1 MRRLALTLALVGLV
15 ACGDDDAPVLDG
27 SIDAEDGGEAC
38 VIVDGRGGADRFATI
53 DEALSSGATR
63 LCLTAGDFAPPSEAI
78 DGALEISGVL
88 GETRVDGSFGC
99 VDVSLPAV
107 LDEPAR
113 GASAAVIALRG
124 DARVVLRELEIRG
137 CDVGVYVEGGELLAE
152 RITTSGVDLGV
163 LGVGP
168 TASVTLR
175 EVRAIARNLQPT
187 DRVPFAGGLG
197 ALEGARLTIEGAR
210 VEGANATLGLV
221 AYDGPLDVSDLEI
234 VGGLGGFLV
243 RGVEASPARMA
254 NVRVSELRAV
264 RVVDEAIAANVVL
277 GGSVRIEA
285 LELRGIEGHGLVAR
299 EGASLEVDGVLAE
312 DVRNIAFVAR
322 AGTRVTLDASVVR
335 RSAVGVGSEAG
346 GELTL
351 TTSATMEQV
360 DVGIAVYGGGIVN
373 VPATTTFA
381 VTSSSSD
388 VTTGAFVDE
397 DGTLDLR
404 AGELSGFVL
413 GVLNNGSATL
423 ADVSITD
430 SGVGIAASAGT
441 TTATDVVVDGAR
453 ALGVYSTPEGTVDLT
468 RTRVARAGVGA
479 WLRGGAHRFTDVQV
493 LQSLGVGVL
502 LDEAAAL
509 VAQGG
514 AIRESASRGV
524 EARAGASLELR
535 GAELRANV
543 DAALAIYDASAQ
555 VSGCTFGGT
564 LPDASGRAD
573 ELRAV
578 AREGEVSVVVES
590 SQFDLDVTR
599 DCAVGRCTLVLGEG
613 AGVAG
618 IVRPNCLVEGAATAA
633 VRTVVDQDGATFTLE
648 GDPTWSTLLAGRA
661 SDLGL
666 VTGVLSTRPPIPEAP
681 TIPAPTDEL

>member
-1 MRRLALTLALVGLV
+1 MRRLALALALVGLV
-15 ACGDDDAPVLDG
+15 ACGDDDTPVLDG

-38 VIVDGRGGADRFATI
+38 VVVDGRGGADRFATI
-53 DEALSSGATR
+53 DDALASGATR

-78 DGALEISGVL
+78 EGTLEISGVL

-124 DARVVLRELEIRG
+124 DARVVLRELEVRG
-137 CDVGVYVEGGELLAE
+137 CDVGVFVEGGELLAE

-168 TASVTLR
+168 TASMTLR
-175 EVRAIARNLQPT
+175 EMRAVARNLQPT

-221 AYDGPLDVSDLEI
+221 AYDGPLDVTDLEI

-243 RGVEASPARMA
+243 RGAEASPARMA

-277 GGSVRIEA
+277 GGSVRIESI
-285 LELRGIEGHGLVAR
+285 ELRGIEGHGLVAR

-312 DVRNIAFVAR
+312 DVRDIAFLAR
-322 AGTRVTLDASVVR
+322 AGTRVTLDTSVVR
-335 RSAVGVGSEAG
+335 RSAVGAGSEAG
-346 GELTL
+346 GELTFA
-351 TTSATMEQV
+351 TSATMEQV
-360 DVGIAVYGGGIVN
+360 DVGIAVYGGGLVN
-373 VPATTTFA
+373 VPATTA
-381 VTSSSSD
+381 LVLTSSSSD
-388 VTTGAFVDE
+388 VATGAFVDE
-397 DGTLDLR
+397 GGTLDLR
-404 AGELSGFVL
+404 GGELSGFVL
-413 GVLNNGSATL
+413 GVLNSGRATL

-430 SGVGIAASAGT
+430 CGVGMASAGT
-441 TTATDVVVDGAR
+441 TIATDVLVDGAG
-453 ALGVYSTPEGTVDLT
+453 AIGVYSTPEGTVDLT
-468 RTRVARAGVGA
+468 RTRVSRARVGA
-479 WLRGGAHRFTDVQV
+479 WLRGGAHRFADVQV

-543 DAALAIYDASAQ
+543 DAAIAIYDASAQ